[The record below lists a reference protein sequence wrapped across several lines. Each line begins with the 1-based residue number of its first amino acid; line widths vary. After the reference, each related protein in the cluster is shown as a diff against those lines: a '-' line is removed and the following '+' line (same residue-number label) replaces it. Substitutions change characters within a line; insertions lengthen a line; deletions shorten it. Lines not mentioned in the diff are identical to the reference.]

1 MPRPHPAYTRR
12 RGLVS
17 QVTLAPESWRERPMK
32 LQSGVYWNNAEADE
46 KVLQF
51 VLFPGSPLTIK
62 MEGESLLSIRTH
74 NAVTAIIANAIM

>member
-1 MPRPHPAYTRR
+1 
-12 RGLVS
+12 
-17 QVTLAPESWRERPMK
+17 MK
-32 LQSGVYWNNAEADE
+32 LQSSVYWNNAEADE

-51 VLFPGSPLTIK
+51 VLFPGSPLTTK